1 MCSDRAKGRSGR
13 SPRPNPG
20 TTAGRLESPS
30 CCSTT
35 RAHRR
40 QEGRG
45 KGPERRK
52 WGRYLW
58 PLVPQA
64 RLPNGPKPGPRAGRR
79 QPSRLAVRGGAP
91 GVPNGSR
98 AEARAAGRQSSP
110 GGTRPLPSAC
120 LYWQTR
126 LRDEPR
132 SKRGPRSSSR
142 PRWRP
147 LRTGSSGPV
156 RGSSRRSRAPGG
168 SPVREARGPPRAK
181 PKCRAAGCH
190 GSKRTGSSAPNK
202 EGGRQPSHDTQCGE
216 RTDRPERRPEAKQGQ
231 RTKTM
236 PQLHA
241 RGARSCARRPTRLSQ
256 AANPSLV
263 TKQGASEKRGR
274 ARGGGEGGGRT
285 QSRGRSRNAA
295 GGAKTAS
302 AAQALREQPREPQ
315 AEGDG
320 RHAPKTTGSR
330 RPSLASSAAPA
341 RASVARAS
349 AAVLKQRRMAS
360 QLSSHPQRA
369 SRARTCSSSP
379 CISGR

>member
-1 MCSDRAKGRSGR
+1 MAKGPVRRKQRWHLWPAAPQTR
-13 SPRPNPG
+13 SP
-20 TTAGRLESPS
+20 
-30 CCSTT
+30 
-35 RAHRR
+35 
-40 QEGRG
+40 EG
-45 KGPERRK
+45 PT
-52 WGRYLW
+52 L
-58 PLVPQA
+58 
-64 RLPNGPKPGPRAGRR
+64 GPRTGRR
-79 QPSRLAVRGGAP
+79 QSCRRAARGGAP
-91 GVPNGSR
+91 SAPSGPR
-98 AEARAAGRQSSP
+98 AKARAAGRLPCP
-110 GGTRPLPSAC
+110 GGTQPLPSAC
-120 LYWQTR
+120 LYRQAM

-132 SKRGPRSSSR
+132 SKREPRNSSR

-147 LRTGSSGPV
+147 PRTETSGPA
-156 RGSSRRSRAPGG
+156 RGSSRQSRAPGG
-168 SPVREARGPPRAK
+168 SQAREARGPPRAK

-190 GSKRTGSSAPNK
+190 GCTRTESSAPNK
-202 EGGRQPSHDTQCGE
+202 EGGHQPSHGKQREG
-216 RTDRPERRPEAKQGQ
+216 RTGNLERRPGAKQGQ
-231 RTKTM
+231 RMKTM
-236 PQLHA
+236 PRPHA

-295 GGAKTAS
+295 GGAETIS
-302 AAQALREQPREPQ
+302 NAQALREQPREPQ